1 MLRFFRKNTKT
12 IVWVVVIAFVA
23 WGGYA
28 VSVQFEASNR
38 APGRIFGKEISY
50 RDYLSAFRGV
60 QIFTPKTE
68 DGRPPDQDKLEARTW
83 QFLILFE
90 EAKHRKIQVT
100 DEEVREEI
108 TRLLADNKEFLFTP
122 EQYGRWVQAVFHE
135 QPAEFEAQ
143 LRDRLRVQKLLAQ
156 VKKELGAGGEKKFE
170 SWMIDLI
177 GKAKIEIYKGPS
189 RSL

>member
-38 APGRIFGKEISY
+38 APGRVFGKEISY
-50 RDYLSAFRGV
+50 RDYLSAFQGV

-68 DGRPPDQDKLEARTW
+68 DGTPPDQDKLEARTW
-83 QFLILFE
+83 QFLILLE
-90 EAKHRKIQVT
+90 EAKHRKIQVK

-108 TRLLADNKEFLFTP
+108 TRLLAENKELLFTP

-135 QPAEFEAQ
+135 QPTEFEAQ
-143 LRDRLRVQKLLAQ
+143 LRDRLRVQKLLDQ
-156 VKKELGAGGEKKFE
+156 VKKELGAEGEKKLQNWMFE
-170 SWMIDLI
+170 LI